1 MEQLQSFQVYS
12 RGKDGDLN
20 FLVDRIWVSNKR
32 IFFHILE
39 EISNEKN
46 NLRKENEPNVYS
58 INQDEL
64 FSIRCRLYF

>member
-1 MEQLQSFQVYS
+1 VEQLQSFQVYS